1 MLCSPI
7 AQFKEQ
13 VLILF
18 IIGPCKKQ
26 GKLLGVYET
35 TKKYNERLHCCT
47 SGPIDDLK
55 RTEDSHEA
63 VAGDGR
69 EGEHAGHHAHHSVE
83 RVQLAEDSCKANL
96 L

>member
-1 MLCSPI
+1 MKPPKNTRRGRIVAHLV
-7 AQFKEQ
+7 Q
-13 VLILF
+13 
-18 IIGPCKKQ
+18 
-26 GKLLGVYET
+26 
-35 TKKYNERLHCCT
+35 
-47 SGPIDDLK
+47 IDDLK

-83 RVQLAEDSCKANL
+83 RVQLAENSCKANL